1 MRILRMIACAHG
13 CVGHA
18 WEVPRH
24 SCARSLGGESA
35 PLLRRVLDER
45 RDGKATV
52 FRYQDQIGC
61 RLDCI
66 WELNVL
72 DCHSRILHFTLIT
85 ALILDPQSPIW
96 AISLWN
102 RSTQI
107 GTQTTTSS
115 NRKGQNGRFSK
126 VRLWTPPGPVQF
138 AQSPLALVPVVDIHM
153 STVTED
159 SCCSL
164 MFGVPED
171 RFVEDCMLEAC
182 HI

>member
-1 MRILRMIACAHG
+1 MRIRRRIAVLMVALDTRRKYRDIPAPDLSAQLR
-13 CVGHA
+13 
-18 WEVPRH
+18 
-24 SCARSLGGESA
+24 S
-35 PLLRRVLDER
+35 LRRVLDER

-66 WELNVL
+66 WELKIL

-102 RSTQI
+102 PSTQI
-107 GTQTTTSS
+107 GTQTTTSP

-126 VRLWTPPGPVQF
+126 VRLWTPHGPVQF

-153 STVTED
+153 FSH
-159 SCCSL
+159 
-164 MFGVPED
+164 
-171 RFVEDCMLEAC
+171 RR
-182 HI
+182 